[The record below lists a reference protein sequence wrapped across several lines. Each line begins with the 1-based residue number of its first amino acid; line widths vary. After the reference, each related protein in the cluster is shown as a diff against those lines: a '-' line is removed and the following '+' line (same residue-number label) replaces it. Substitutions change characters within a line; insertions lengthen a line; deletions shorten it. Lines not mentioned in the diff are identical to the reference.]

1 VISHKSLRALVFLA
15 LLASACLAH
24 AGLVVIVNPQ
34 SGVDR
39 LSKSQVINIFL
50 ANSREY
56 PNGLPTQPIDLASD
70 LLENEQFYRGLIN
83 RNPIQMKAYW
93 SRLVFSGQASPPVK
107 ANNWQEVL
115 RMVATNR
122 NAIGYVE
129 AEHADPAQ
137 VKVVFILP

>member
-1 VISHKSLRALVFLA
+1 MTRGKNLRALVFWVLLA
-15 LLASACLAH
+15 LASLAH
-24 AGLVVIVNPQ
+24 ADLVVIVNPQ
-34 SGVDR
+34 SGVDH

-56 PNGLPTQPIDLASD
+56 PNGLATHPIDLAPDSP
-70 LLENEQFYRGLIN
+70 ENDRFYPVLIN
-83 RNPIQMKAYW
+83 RNPVQMKAYW
-93 SRLVFSGQASPPVK
+93 SRLVFSGQAFPPLTAK
-107 ANNWQEVL
+107 SWQEVV

-137 VKVVFILP
+137 VKVAFILP